1 MASTDRV
8 TQSPC
13 CRHAI
18 YYARGEHGVSIGSCG
33 KCGDTVSRVN
43 PRTGLLEW
51 LEGHHPDFEGAL
63 RPIYQVPH
71 HAAAAGFTIIE
82 FLIIVAMVGIVAA
95 IAIPSYLRAKDS
107 IRRRQSGVVT
117 GVAAQPNPTTTPSDC
132 LITKAAPDT
141 WMFACSAQP
150 FARAFF
156 AWRTEHPE
164 LRVQRVIPFA
174 YRSPS
179 DTEVLVITN
188 TAGHHSPVEREE
200 RR

>member
-13 CRHAI
+13 CGHAI

-33 KCGDTVSRVN
+33 KCGDAVSRVN

-63 RPIYQVPH
+63 RPIYAVPH
-71 HAAAAGFTIIE
+71 HAASAGFTIIE
-82 FLIIVAMVGIVAA
+82 FLIIVAMAGIVAA
-95 IAIPSYLRAKDS
+95 IAIPSFLRARDS
-107 IRRRQSGVVT
+107 LHRQQSGAAT
-117 GVAAQPNPTTTPSDC
+117 GVAALPHRPELPPTACP
-132 LITKAAPDT
+132 ITRVAPDT
-141 WMFACSAQP
+141 LLFACPAEP
-150 FARAFF
+150 FARVFF

-164 LRVQRVIPFA
+164 LRVKMVIPFA
-174 YRSPS
+174 YHWRD
-179 DTEVLVITN
+179 DTRVLVLVDGTIRPP
-188 TAGHHSPVEREE
+188 AELEE